1 MTAGVRFLMSMRSGH
16 AENDEGDQV
25 RPHLLCIG
33 GEDHSLRIPF
43 LLALRD
49 RGFRVSAAGTGD
61 CGPFAQAGLDYYPF
75 HFSRFIDPLSDW
87 KSVKMLSKLI
97 AELRPNLVQCFDT
110 KLNLLVPV
118 AARSHD
124 VRVVSTINGLG
135 WLYSSHT
142 LRALGLRPV
151 YRALQRLVDRWTAV
165 TVFQNRDDQAFFVR
179 HRMVRARGNTLIP
192 GSGVDIDRFERAA
205 AAGPAPAQ
213 LRDTLGLGASEVVV
227 TVTRMTRE
235 KGIPTLLDAA
245 ALVCQRRPGVRFLL
259 VGPRESEGPF
269 AVTQAEIERHA
280 PYVLAIGPRS
290 DVPALLGVADVFAF
304 PTEYHE
310 GVPRALLEAALAG
323 RPIVTTKMP
332 GCTDVVRNGCN
343 GILVPPQSPWLLA
356 EGILALL
363 RDRDTAMAMG
373 ARAAQL
379 VRAEFN
385 LDITVARYAAVYRG
399 LMKRSTRNRSLRHKD
414 TRERDPYA
422 KDAA

>member
-1 MTAGVRFLMSMRSGH
+1 MPIRSAH
-16 AENDEGDQV
+16 AEKGEGDQG

-33 GEDHSLRIPF
+33 GEDHALRIPF

-61 CGPFAQAGLDYYPF
+61 CGPFAQAGLDYYRF

-87 KSVKMLSKLI
+87 KSLKTISKLI

-142 LRALGLRPV
+142 PTALGLRPV
-151 YRALQRLVDRWTAV
+151 YRVLQRLVDRWTAV
-165 TVFQNRDDQAFFVR
+165 TVFQNRDDQAFFLR
-179 HRMVRARGNTLIP
+179 HRMVGGRSNTLIP

-205 AAGPAPAQ
+205 AMGPAPAH

-245 ALVCQRRPGVRFLL
+245 ALVNQRRPGVRFLL

-332 GCTDVVRNGCN
+332 GCTDVVKDGCN
-343 GILVPPQSPWLLA
+343 GILVPPRSPWLLA

-373 ARAAQL
+373 TRAAQL

-399 LMKRSTRNRSLRHKD
+399 LMRRSTRNHTPRHKHL
-414 TRERDPYA
+414 RERDPYA

>member
-1 MTAGVRFLMSMRSGH
+1 
-16 AENDEGDQV
+16 
-25 RPHLLCIG
+25 
-33 GEDHSLRIPF
+33 
-43 LLALRD
+43 
-49 RGFRVSAAGTGD
+49 
-61 CGPFAQAGLDYYPF
+61 
-75 HFSRFIDPLSDW
+75 
-87 KSVKMLSKLI
+87 
-97 AELRPNLVQCFDT
+97 
-110 KLNLLVPV
+110 
-118 AARSHD
+118 
-124 VRVVSTINGLG
+124 
-135 WLYSSHT
+135 
-142 LRALGLRPV
+142 
-151 YRALQRLVDRWTAV
+151 
-165 TVFQNRDDQAFFVR
+165 
-179 HRMVRARGNTLIP
+179 
-192 GSGVDIDRFERAA
+192 
-205 AAGPAPAQ
+205 
-213 LRDTLGLGASEVVV
+213 
-227 TVTRMTRE
+227 
-235 KGIPTLLDAA
+235 
-245 ALVCQRRPGVRFLL
+245 LL